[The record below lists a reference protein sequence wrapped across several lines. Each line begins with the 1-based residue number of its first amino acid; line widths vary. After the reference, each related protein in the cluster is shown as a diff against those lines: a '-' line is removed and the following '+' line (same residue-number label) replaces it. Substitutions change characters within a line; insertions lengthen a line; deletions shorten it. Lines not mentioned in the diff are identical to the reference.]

1 MQVTHRSEDKVQIT
15 MSREEVAMLVDL
27 CHAAAF
33 SDLLPQRRES
43 QVRVQRFV
51 WDVQNTLFDA
61 AQSFWQAKRHLT
73 MPVAA
78 ARRRSSAAA

>member
-61 AQSFWQAKRHLT
+61 AQSVWQAQRHLT
-73 MPVAA
+73 MPVAV

>member
-1 MQVTHRSEDKVQIT
+1 MQVTHRSEDNVQIT

-61 AQSFWQAKRHLT
+61 AQSVWQAKRHLT

>member
-61 AQSFWQAKRHLT
+61 AQSVWQAQRHLT
-73 MPVAA
+73 MPVAS

>member
-1 MQVTHRSEDKVQIT
+1 MTHRSEEKVQIT
-15 MSREEVAMLVDL
+15 RSGEEVAMLVDR

-33 SDLLPQRRES
+33 SDLLPERRES

-61 AQSFWQAKRHLT
+61 AQSVWQSKRHLT

>member
-61 AQSFWQAKRHLT
+61 AQSVWQAKRHLT

-78 ARRRSSAAA
+78 ARRRSSAVA

>member
-27 CHAAAF
+27 CHAAAC

-61 AQSFWQAKRHLT
+61 AQSVWQAQRHLT

>member
-61 AQSFWQAKRHLT
+61 AQSVWQAKRHLT

>member
-1 MQVTHRSEDKVQIT
+1 MCIRD
-15 MSREEVAMLVDL
+15 RVDL

-61 AQSFWQAKRHLT
+61 AQSVWQAQRHLT

>member
-1 MQVTHRSEDKVQIT
+1 MQVTQRSEDKVQIT

-61 AQSFWQAKRHLT
+61 AQSVWQAQRHLT

>member
-15 MSREEVAMLVDL
+15 MSREEVALLVDL

-43 QVRVQRFV
+43 QVRVQRFI

-61 AQSFWQAKRHLT
+61 AQSVWQAKRHLA

>member
-61 AQSFWQAKRHLT
+61 AQSVWQANRHLT

>member
-1 MQVTHRSEDKVQIT
+1 MHVTHRSEDKVQIT

-73 MPVAA
+73 MPVVA

>member
-61 AQSFWQAKRHLT
+61 AQSVWQSKRHLT
-73 MPVAA
+73 MPVAV

>member
-1 MQVTHRSEDKVQIT
+1 MHVTHRSEDKVQIT

-61 AQSFWQAKRHLT
+61 AQSVWQAKRHLT

>member
-61 AQSFWQAKRHLT
+61 AQSVWQAQRHLT

-78 ARRRSSAAA
+78 ARRRSSATA

>member
-61 AQSFWQAKRHLT
+61 AQSVWQAQRHRT

>member
-61 AQSFWQAKRHLT
+61 AQSVWQSKRHLT
-73 MPVAA
+73 MPVASV
-78 ARRRSSAAA
+78 RRRSSAAA

>member
-61 AQSFWQAKRHLT
+61 AQSVWQSKRHLS

>member
-1 MQVTHRSEDKVQIT
+1 MQVTHRSEDNVQIT

-73 MPVAA
+73 MPVSS
-78 ARRRSSAAA
+78 ARRRSSVAA

>member
-61 AQSFWQAKRHLT
+61 AQSVWQAQRHWT

>member
-61 AQSFWQAKRHLT
+61 AQSVWQAQRHLT